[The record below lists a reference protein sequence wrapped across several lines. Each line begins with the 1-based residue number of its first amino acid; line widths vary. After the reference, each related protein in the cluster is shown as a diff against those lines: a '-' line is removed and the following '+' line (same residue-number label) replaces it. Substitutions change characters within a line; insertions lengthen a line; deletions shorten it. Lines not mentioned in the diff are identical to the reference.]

1 MNFAALFNQLL
12 PNDAHVQEEVA
23 ELSTPPALASTQHWP
38 TLSANRDAL
47 WQASQPLREQLG
59 IDNATVLVSVLHKHY
74 CQQTFARQ
82 ALLSLLEQPAL
93 QLGEQ
98 VGHSHAHKRW
108 VWPHAADSRVL
119 SHAELVD
126 WAREHLTHSYRPWR
140 QLGLGPGVF
149 WSNAALSLV
158 MPWNLIL
165 GHTPASEALGQIS
178 QAYLASF
185 GEKISQQLQW
195 IGVRRQ
201 GLRHWLP
208 KREGCCLQYQCS
220 NGEGQCG
227 TCSLR
232 SKDEF
237 LSLIRAHY
245 GPVEEDSSP
254 APLAIPA
261 S

>member
-1 MNFAALFNQLL
+1 MNFTALYHQLL
-12 PNDAHVQEEVA
+12 PNDAHVQEEIA
-23 ELSTPPALASTQHWP
+23 ELRDLPAPQRQEHWP
-38 TLSANRDAL
+38 TISASRDAL
-47 WQASQPLREQLG
+47 WQASAPLRAQLG
-59 IDNATVLVSVLHKHY
+59 IDNATVLVSVLHKQY

-82 ALLSLLEQPAL
+82 ALLSLLQQPAL
-93 QLGEQ
+93 ELGAQ
-98 VGHSHAHKRW
+98 VGLCPAHKRW
-108 VWPHAADSRVL
+108 LWTYPQGSAVF
-119 SHAELVD
+119 SHAELIA
-126 WAREHLTHSYRPWR
+126 WSQAQLKHSYPLWR

-158 MPWNLIL
+158 MPWNFIL
-165 GHTPASEALGQIS
+165 GHTAASEELGQIS

-220 NGEGQCG
+220 NSEGQCG

-237 LSLIRAHY
+237 LTLIRAHY

-254 APLAIPA
+254 APLAFA
-261 S
+261 LG